1 MKALIMAGG
10 QGTRFWPLSLEERPK
25 QFLHLTGNR
34 SMLQQ
39 TVDRLAPLMEPSDV
53 FVVASG
59 RYVPEIERQ
68 LAELE
73 EDQIIVE
80 PAPRNTAPCIALSL
94 MEIRKRYPDEIVAV
108 LPADHTISDT
118 RGFHE
123 ALYAAEALAR
133 KGWLVT
139 FGIRP
144 GFPSTGFGYVKRGES
159 LDLDFDIPAFRVER
173 FTEKPDLD
181 LARSFVSSGNYFW
194 NGGMFVGAIARFWEE
209 LERWMPDLVKALGKM
224 SSAGDPAEAAGI
236 FSAVEKVSFDYGVM
250 ERTARAATVVC
261 DIGWNDLG
269 SWKAVGEVRQADS
282 RGIVADGPVE
292 TVESR
297 DCVVVSDPK
306 KLVALVGVSNLAVVD
321 TGDALLI
328 CDLGRTE
335 EVREIV
341 QQLREKKLER
351 YL

>member
-10 QGTRFWPLSLEERPK
+10 QGTRFWPLSLEDRPK
-25 QFLHLTGNR
+25 QFLHLTGSR

-39 TVDRLAPLMEPSDV
+39 TIDRLAPLMEPSDV

-59 RYVPEIERQ
+59 RYVSEIERQ
-68 LAELE
+68 LPELE
-73 EDQIIVE
+73 VDQVIVE

-94 MEIRKRYPDEIVAV
+94 MEIRNRYPDEIITV
-108 LPADHTISDT
+108 LPADHTISDI
-118 RGFHE
+118 RGFHR
-123 ALYAAEALAR
+123 ALYAAEVLAR

-159 LDLDFDIPAFRVER
+159 LDLDLGIPAFRVER
-173 FTEKPDLD
+173 FTEKPDLE

-194 NGGMFVGAIARFWEE
+194 NGGMFVGAIERFWEE
-209 LERWMPDLVKALGKM
+209 LKRWMPDLVDALDKM
-224 SSAGDPAEAAGI
+224 SSATDPGEAAEI
-236 FSAVEKVSFDYGVM
+236 FMGLDKVSFDYGVM
-250 ERTARAATVVC
+250 ERTSMAATVVC

-282 RGIVADGPVE
+282 RGIVAEGPIE
-292 TVESR
+292 TVDSS
-297 DCVVVSDPK
+297 DCVVVADPK

-321 TGDALLI
+321 TGEALLV
-328 CDLGRTE
+328 CDLERTE

-341 QQLREKKLER
+341 RQLREKKLGH